1 MILDNAAA
9 ESLLSWFGTNM
20 RKMPW
25 REDPSPYHVYVSEIM
40 LQQTRV
46 ETATPYYLRFIQE
59 LPDLKSLSEASEERL
74 LKLWEGLGYYSRV
87 RNMKRTAEIC
97 VREHEGEIPEDRC
110 ALLHL
115 PGIGRYTAGAILSI
129 AMHRPEPVAD
139 GNVLRV
145 LSRFTGSRK
154 DISDQKTRLWMEEEL
169 RGFLKAWTLQEAR
182 DPGMLNQALME
193 LGALICLPNGAP
205 KCAECPWKERCTAFR
220 NGLTGEL
227 PVKSPRKARETV
239 DKTVFVVRRG
249 ESLALQRNSRK
260 GLLSGLYGLPECQGK
275 LNEEDVRARFGK
287 NAVIRPLKEAKH
299 IFTHLE
305 WHMKAWLVILPMEDP
320 VPDFLKDA
328 VFATE
333 EEAGSAYPVATAY
346 KKWTLFQRL
355 REPNEEDT

>member
-1 MILDNAAA
+1 MSLDNAAV
-9 ESLLSWFGTNM
+9 ESLLSWFGTNK
-20 RKMPW
+20 RNMPW

-59 LPDLKSLSEASEERL
+59 LPDLRALSTAPEERL

-87 RNMKRTAEIC
+87 RNMKRAAEIC
-97 VREHEGEIPEDRC
+97 VLEHGGEIPKDRE
-110 ALLHL
+110 LLLKL

-129 AMHRPEPVAD
+129 AMHQPEPVAD
-139 GNVLRV
+139 GNVLLV
-145 LSRFTGSRK
+145 LSRLTGTRR

-169 RGFLKAWTLQEAR
+169 GCFLRTWAYSETQ

-205 KCAECPWKERCTAFR
+205 KCAECPWKERCVAFR
-220 NGLTGEL
+220 DDLTGEL
-227 PVKSPRKARETV
+227 PVKSPKKARETV

-249 ESLALQRNSRK
+249 ESLALLKNSRK
-260 GLLSGLYGLPECQGK
+260 GLLSGLYGLPEHEGH
-275 LNEEDVRARFGK
+275 LNEADVRALFGDSDV
-287 NAVIRPLKEAKH
+287 VIRPLKDAKH

-305 WHMKAWLVILPMEDP
+305 WQMKAWLVILPREAGA
-320 VPDFLKDA
+320 PDFLEDA

-333 EEAGSAYPVATAY
+333 EETGSVYPVATAY
-346 KKWTLFQRL
+346 KKWTFFQK
-355 REPNEEDT
+355 TS